1 MNRNQIVDRVNEL
14 NKASEAYY
22 NTGQPI
28 MSDAE
33 FDNKL
38 EELRQWEEETGI
50 VLSNS
55 PTHNVGATVLDNIK
69 EVTHKTPM
77 LSLEKCHSTEEI
89 VKFANNHNLVASVK
103 LDGLTVRFTYKDGDL
118 VLAESR
124 GNGVVGSD
132 VTEHV
137 KQFTNVPLHINK
149 EETYIIDGEA
159 LIKLDNFAEINKNGE
174 YKNSRNLAAGTLSSL
189 DTSVVKDRKLSWY
202 AWEVVEGSNVNEFQ
216 KQLFEAADLGFE
228 IVPNVLLSEVK
239 KDNNLHDDNLAIDAC
254 LHLIFYIADNNKL
267 PQDGVVFKFDDVEY
281 GKSLGNTSHHF
292 RNGIAY
298 KVFNDSV
305 ETTLRDIEWSCGKTG
320 ILTPVAIF
328 DTVDID
334 GSEVSRASLHNI
346 SVMNEILGR
355 SWKGQKIGV
364 YKANMIIPAIRWA
377 EQFDSSKFDDLILD
391 VSYINIPDKCPICGQ
406 LTKIVK
412 DNNSEVLACTN
423 DNCKGKLLG
432 KLTHAASKN
441 ALNIDSLS
449 KSTIEKFI
457 NLGWLTSIK
466 DIYYLKCHE
475 NEMKTLEG
483 FGKKSVEKLLSSIEK
498 SRNTTLDRFIYS
510 LSIPMI
516 GKTVSK
522 LIAEKVNYSIRE
534 FITTMG
540 TKRAVYF
547 SSIDGISDK
556 KISSID
562 SYWYKYS
569 NIVYELSKEFNF
581 ESTYV
586 ILDEIPNTLQGK
598 TFVVTGSV
606 NHYKNRD
613 ELKADIVS
621 HGGTVVGSVSS
632 KTSYLINNDIN
643 STSSKNQ
650 KAKSLNIPIISEEEF
665 LSMIQ

>member
-1 MNRNQIVDRVNEL
+1 
-14 NKASEAYY
+14 
-22 NTGQPI
+22 

-103 LDGLTVRFTYKDGDL
+103 LDGLTVRLTYKDGDL

-239 KDNNLHDDNLAIDAC
+239 KDNNLHDDNLVIDAC

-547 SSIDGISDK
+547 SSLDGISDK

>member
-22 NTGQPI
+22 NIGQPI

-38 EELRQWEEETGI
+38 EKLRQWEEETGI

-103 LDGLTVRFTYKDGDL
+103 LDGLTVRLTYKDGDL
-118 VLAESR
+118 ILAESR
-124 GNGVVGSD
+124 GNGTVGSD

-149 EETYIIDGEA
+149 EGTYIIDGEA
-159 LIKLDNFAEINKNGE
+159 LIKVDDFAEINKNEE

-202 AWEVVEGSNVNEFQ
+202 AWEVVEGDSDNSFYKRLLNAQNLGFDVVPCYDITINEFN
-216 KQLFEAADLGFE
+216 QLQ
-228 IVPNVLLSEVK
+228 IHI
-239 KDNNLHDDNLAIDAC
+239 DNFIN
-254 LHLIFYIADNNKL
+254 IAETENL
-267 PQDGVVFKFDDVEY
+267 PQDGVVFKLDDITY
-281 GKSLGNTSHHF
+281 GKLLGNTGHHF

-298 KVFNDSV
+298 KIFNDSV
-305 ETTLRDIEWSCGKTG
+305 ETTLRDIKWSCGKTG
-320 ILTPVAIF
+320 VLTPVAIF
-328 DTVDID
+328 DTVDIE
-334 GSEVSRASLHNI
+334 GSEVGRASLHNV

-377 EQFDSSKFDDLILD
+377 EQFDSSKFDDLVLD

-406 LTKIVK
+406 STKIKK
-412 DNNSEVLACTN
+412 DNNSELLVCTN

-432 KLTHAASKN
+432 KLIHAASKN
-441 ALNIDSLS
+441 ALNIDGLS
-449 KSTIEKFI
+449 ESTIEKFI
-457 NLGWLTSIK
+457 NLGWLNSIK
-466 DIYYLKCHE
+466 DIYHLSDHE
-475 NEMKTLEG
+475 NEIKTLNG
-483 FGKKSVEKLLSSIEK
+483 FGKKSVEKLLLSIEK
-498 SRNTTLDRFIYS
+498 SRNTSLERFIYS
-510 LSIPMI
+510 LSIPSI
-516 GKTVSK
+516 GKSVSK
-522 LIAEKVNYSIRE
+522 DISKLCEENFNTFIALMKSSPEKLLTINGFGVVMMNSMAKWWHE
-534 FITTMG
+534 NSLW
-540 TKRAVYF
+540 VY
-547 SSIDGISDK
+547 D
-556 KISSID
+556 
-562 SYWYKYS
+562 
-569 NIVYELSKEFNF
+569 LSKEFTF
-581 ESTYV
+581 EKSKSVSNETS
-586 ILDEIPNTLQGK
+586 NTLQGK

-613 ELKADIVS
+613 ELKTDIVA

-632 KTSYLINNDIN
+632 KTNYLINNDIN
-643 STSSKNQ
+643 STSSKNK
-650 KAKSLNIPIISEEEF
+650 KAKSLNIPIITENEF
-665 LSMIQ
+665 IKMLHNS

>member
-1 MNRNQIVDRVNEL
+1 MDKNTIATRVKLLNE
-14 NKASEAYY
+14 ASEAYY

-55 PTHNVGATVLDNIK
+55 PTHNVGAIVLDNIK

-89 VKFANNHNLVASVK
+89 VKFANNHNLMASVK
-103 LDGLTVRFTYKDGDL
+103 LDGLTVRLTYKDGDL

-124 GNGVVGSD
+124 GNGVIGSD

-149 EETYIIDGEA
+149 KGTYIIDGEA
-159 LIKLDNFAEINKNGE
+159 LIKLDDFAEINTNRE

-189 DTSVVKDRKLSWY
+189 DTSVVKERNLSWY

-216 KQLFEAADLGFE
+216 KQLLEATDLGFA

-254 LHLIFYIADNNKL
+254 LHLVFDIADNNKL
-267 PQDGVVFKFDDVEY
+267 PQDGVVFKFDDVTY

-298 KVFNDSV
+298 KVFNNSV
-305 ETTLRDIEWSCGKTG
+305 ETELVDVEWTMGKTG
-320 ILTPVAIF
+320 SLCPTAVFKPVEIEQ
-328 DTVDID
+328 TIV
-334 GSEVSRASLHNI
+334 ERASLHNI
-346 SVMNEILGR
+346 SVMKQILGNP
-355 SWKGQKIGV
+355 WIGQHIGV
-364 YKANMIIPAIRWA
+364 FKANLIIPQIRWA
-377 EQFDSSKFDDLILD
+377 EQNNEYKKT
-391 VSYINIPDKCPICGQ
+391 YIHVPDKCPICGQ
-406 LTKIVK
+406 LTNIIK
-412 DNNSEVLACTN
+412 DNDSEVLYCTN
-423 DNCKGKLLG
+423 ENCQGRLLG

-441 ALNIDSLS
+441 ALNIENLS
-449 KSTIEKFI
+449 ESTIEKFI
-457 NLGWLTSIK
+457 NLGWLNSIK
-466 DIYYLKCHE
+466 DIYHLSDHE

-483 FGKKSVEKLLSSIEK
+483 FGKKSVEKLLDSIEK
-498 SRNTTLDRFIYS
+498 SRTTNLQRFLYG
-510 LSIPMI
+510 LSIPLL
-516 GKTVSK
+516 GKTASQD
-522 LIAEKVNYSIRE
+522 IAKACNQSLDA
-534 FITTMG
+534 FIGALMDGGKDAFTHING
-540 TKRAVYF
+540 IGDALG
-547 SSIDGISDK
+547 SSILGYWNK
-556 KISSID
+556 NGEKII
-562 SYWYKYS
+562 
-569 NIVYELSKEFNF
+569 ELSKEFTF
-581 ESTYV
+581 ESPNIV
-586 ILDEIPNTLQGK
+586 LDEIPNTLQGK

-613 ELKADIVS
+613 GLKADIVAR
-621 HGGTVVGSVSS
+621 GGTVVGSVSS
-632 KTSYLINNDIN
+632 KTNYLINNDIN

-650 KAKSLNIPIISEEEF
+650 KAKSLNIPIITEEQF
-665 LSMIQ
+665 LEMIRE

>member
-1 MNRNQIVDRVNEL
+1 MNKFDITSMVEEL

-28 MSDAE
+28 MSDYE
-33 FDNKL
+33 FDQKL

-50 VLSNS
+50 ILSNS

-77 LSLEKCHSTEEI
+77 LSLEKCHNTEEI

-103 LDGLTVRFTYKDGDL
+103 LDGLTVRLTYKDGDL

-137 KQFTNVPLHINK
+137 KQFTNVPLHINN
-149 EETYIIDGEA
+149 EGTYIIDGEA
-159 LIKLDNFAEINKNGE
+159 LINLDDFAKINKDGE

-202 AWEVVEGSNVNEFQ
+202 AWEVVEGDSDNSFYKRLLNAQNLGFDVVPCYNITINEFN
-216 KQLFEAADLGFE
+216 QLQ
-228 IVPNVLLSEVK
+228 IHI
-239 KDNNLHDDNLAIDAC
+239 DNFIN
-254 LHLIFYIADNNKL
+254 IAEKENL
-267 PQDGVVFKFDDVEY
+267 PQDGVVFKFDDVAY

-305 ETTLRDIEWSCGKTG
+305 ETTLRNIEWSSGKTG

-328 DTVDID
+328 DTIDIE
-334 GSEVSRASLHNI
+334 GSEVSRASLHNV

-377 EQFDSSKFDDLILD
+377 EQFDSSKFDDLVLD
-391 VSYINIPDKCPICGQ
+391 VSYINIPDKCPICCQ
-406 LTKIVK
+406 PTKIVK
-412 DNNSEVLACTN
+412 DNNSELLVCTN

-441 ALNIDSLS
+441 TLNIDGLS
-449 KSTIEKFI
+449 ESTIEKFI
-457 NLGWLTSIK
+457 NLGWVNSIK
-466 DIYYLKCHE
+466 DIYYLSVHK
-475 NEMKTLEG
+475 NEMKTMDG
-483 FGKKSVEKLLSSIEK
+483 FGKKSIEKLLASIEK
-498 SRNTTLDRFIYS
+498 SRNTSLERFLYA
-510 LSIPMI
+510 LSIPLLGKSASQDIAKACNQSLDTFI
-516 GKTVSK
+516 GTLMDGGKDAFTYINGIGDALGKSIIGYWNKNGSK
-522 LIAEKVNYSIRE
+522 II
-534 FITTMG
+534 
-540 TKRAVYF
+540 
-547 SSIDGISDK
+547 
-556 KISSID
+556 
-562 SYWYKYS
+562 
-569 NIVYELSKEFNF
+569 ELSKEFYF
-581 ESTYV
+581 ETPNV
-586 ILDEIPNTLQGK
+586 VLDEIPKTLLGK

-606 NHYKNRD
+606 QHYKNRD
-613 ELKADIVS
+613 ELKADIVA

-650 KAKSLNIPIISEEEF
+650 KAKSLNVPIISEDQF
-665 LSMIQ
+665 LAMIH

>member
-1 MNRNQIVDRVNEL
+1 MDKNKITQRIEEL
-14 NKASEAYY
+14 NRASAAYY
-22 NTGQPI
+22 NTGQSI
-28 MSDAE
+28 MSDYE
-33 FDNKL
+33 FDQKI

-50 VLSNS
+50 VLANS
-55 PTHNVGATVLDNIK
+55 PTQNVGATVLDNIK

-77 LSLEKCHSTEEI
+77 LSLEKCHSVEEI
-89 VKFANNHNLVASVK
+89 VKFANNHNLMASVK
-103 LDGLTVRFTYKDGDL
+103 LDGLTVRLTYEDGDL

-124 GNGVVGSD
+124 GNGTVGSD

-137 KQFTNVPLHINK
+137 RQFTNVPLHINK
-149 EETYIIDGEA
+149 EGTYIIDGEA
-159 LIKLDNFAEINKNGE
+159 LIKLDDFAEINTNGE

-202 AWEVVEGSNVNEFQ
+202 VWEVVEGDSDNSFYKRLLNAQNLGFDIVPCYNITINEFN
-216 KQLFEAADLGFE
+216 QLQ
-228 IVPNVLLSEVK
+228 IHI
-239 KDNNLHDDNLAIDAC
+239 DNFIN
-254 LHLIFYIADNNKL
+254 IAEKENL
-267 PQDGVVFKFDDVEY
+267 PQDGVVFKFDDVTY

-298 KVFNDSV
+298 KIFNDSE
-305 ETTLRDIEWSCGKTG
+305 ETTLGDIEWSCGKTG

-328 DTVDID
+328 DTVDIE
-334 GSEVSRASLHNI
+334 GSEVSRASLHNV

-377 EQFDSSKFDDLILD
+377 EQFDSSKFDDLVLD

-406 LTKIVK
+406 STKIIK
-412 DNNSEVLACTN
+412 DNNSELLVCTN

-432 KLTHAASKN
+432 KLIHAASKN
-441 ALNIDSLS
+441 ALNIDGLS
-449 KSTIEKFI
+449 ESTIEKFI
-457 NLGWLTSIK
+457 NLGWLNSIK
-466 DIYYLKCHE
+466 DIYYLSVHE

-547 SSIDGISDK
+547 SSLDGISDK

-562 SYWYKYS
+562 SYWSKHS
-569 NIVYELSKEFNF
+569 DMIYELSKEFTF
-581 ESTYV
+581 ESPNIV
-586 ILDEIPNTLQGK
+586 LDEIPNTLQGK

-621 HGGTVVGSVSS
+621 RGGTVVGSVSS
-632 KTSYLINNDIN
+632 KISYLINNDIN